1 MKLTRIALFLTI
13 AFITLTNTGCSKEP
27 EQKTKQGKVE
37 KELLLLEEGFR
48 VPTRKEI
55 KSYDIDDK
63 NGTLWVLTTSG
74 ESYHFSNYIVKEKVA
89 GENIG
94 SVIIEVKLQPE
105 SRIDD

>member
-1 MKLTRIALFLTI
+1 MKLTRLVLILTI
-13 AFITLTNTGCSKEP
+13 AFVTLTHMGCSKEQ
-27 EQKTKQGKVE
+27 EQKTKQGKIE

-74 ESYHFSNYIVKEKVA
+74 ESYYFSNYIVKEKVA
-89 GENIG
+89 GENVG
-94 SVIIEVKLQPE
+94 SVIIEIKLQPE